1 MLTSSPALE
10 KTVDKILNQ
19 SENELHFS
27 LNQSLDDSKN
37 ILSSS
42 LSSLEQEYD
51 KILADGKK
59 EADKLQ
65 KQITGSAALEA
76 RNKQLLLVEESV
88 EKVFAKAIEKLN
100 DLVRNEDY
108 TKLVT
113 QLLDESVKGLG
124 TSNVIVECNSK
135 DKSTVQS
142 ILSKFPGA
150 TLSSNTVNCLGGVI
164 VKSKDGLMSFDNTI
178 NARIERIKPLIRK
191 DIAVRFGG

>member
-1 MLTSSPALE
+1 LTSSPALE

-19 SENELHFS
+19 SENELLVS
-27 LNQSLDDSKN
+27 LSQSLDDSKATISN
-37 ILSSS
+37 S

-65 KQITGSAALEA
+65 KQIIGSAALEA

-88 EKVFAKAIEKLN
+88 EKVFTKAIEKLN

-124 TSNVIVECNSK
+124 TTSIIIECNSK
-135 DKSTVQS
+135 DKSVVQS

-150 TLSSNTVNCLGGVI
+150 TLSSNTINCLGGVI
-164 VKSKDGLMSFDNTI
+164 VKSKDGSMSFDNTI
-178 NARIERIKPLIRK
+178 DARIERLKPLIRK
-191 DIAVRFGG
+191 DIANRFGR

>member
-1 MLTSSPALE
+1 MTSSPALE

-19 SENELHFS
+19 SENELLLT
-27 LNQSLDDSKN
+27 LNQSLVVSKN
-37 ILSSS
+37 TLSNS

-51 KILADGKK
+51 RILVDGKK

-76 RNKQLLLVEESV
+76 RNKQLLLVEDSV

-124 TSNVIVECNSK
+124 SSDVIVECNSK
-135 DKSTVQS
+135 DKSVIQS
-142 ILSKFPGA
+142 ILSKFSGA
-150 TLSSNTVNCLGGVI
+150 TLSPNTVNCLGGVI
-164 VKSKDGLMSFDNTI
+164 VKSKDGSMSLDNTI
-178 NARIERIKPLIRK
+178 DARIERLKPLIRK
-191 DIAVRFGG
+191 DIAIRFGR

>member
-1 MLTSSPALE
+1 MTSSPALE

-19 SENELHFS
+19 SENELLFS
-27 LNQSLDDSKN
+27 LKQSLDDSKN
-37 ILSSS
+37 ILSSF

-51 KILADGKK
+51 KILVDGKK

-108 TKLVT
+108 TALVI

-124 TSNVIVECNSK
+124 TCNVIVECNSK
-135 DKSTVQS
+135 DKSVVQS

-150 TLSSNTVNCLGGVI
+150 TLSSNTVNCLGGII
-164 VKSKDGLMSFDNTI
+164 VKSKDGSMSFDNTI
-178 NARIERIKPLIRK
+178 DARIERIKPLIRK
-191 DIAVRFGG
+191 DIAIRFGR

>member
-1 MLTSSPALE
+1 LTSSPALE

-19 SENELHFS
+19 SENELLFS
-27 LNQSLDDSKN
+27 LKQSLDDSKN
-37 ILSSS
+37 TLSNS
-42 LSSLEQEYD
+42 LSTLEQEYD
-51 KILADGKK
+51 RILADGKK

-76 RNKQLLLVEESV
+76 RNKQLLLVEDSV
-88 EKVFAKAIEKLN
+88 EKVFTKAIEKLN

-113 QLLDESVKGLG
+113 QLLDETVKGLG

-135 DKSTVQS
+135 DKSVVQS

-164 VKSKDGLMSFDNTI
+164 VKSKDGSMSFDNTI
-178 NARIERIKPLIRK
+178 DARIERLKPLIRK
-191 DIAVRFGG
+191 DIAIRFGR

>member
-1 MLTSSPALE
+1 MTSSPALE

-19 SENELHFS
+19 SENELLFS
-27 LNQSLDDSKN
+27 LKQSLDDSKN
-37 ILSSS
+37 TLSNS
-42 LSSLEQEYD
+42 LSTLEQEYD
-51 KILADGKK
+51 RILADGKK

-76 RNKQLLLVEESV
+76 RNKQLLLVEDSV
-88 EKVFAKAIEKLN
+88 EKVFTKAIEKLN

-113 QLLDESVKGLG
+113 QLLDETVKGLG

-135 DKSTVQS
+135 DKSVVQS

-164 VKSKDGLMSFDNTI
+164 VKSKDGSMSFDNTI
-178 NARIERIKPLIRK
+178 DARIERLKPLIRK
-191 DIAVRFGG
+191 DIAIRFGR

>member
-1 MLTSSPALE
+1 MTSSPALE

-19 SENELHFS
+19 SENELLFS
-27 LNQSLDDSKN
+27 LKQSLDDSKN
-37 ILSSS
+37 TLSNS
-42 LSSLEQEYD
+42 LSTLEQEYD
-51 KILADGKK
+51 RILADGKK

-76 RNKQLLLVEESV
+76 RNKQLLLVEDSV
-88 EKVFAKAIEKLN
+88 EKVFTKAIEKLN

-113 QLLDESVKGLG
+113 QLLDETVKGLG

-135 DKSTVQS
+135 DKSVVQS

-150 TLSSNTVNCLGGVI
+150 TLSSYTVNCLGGVI
-164 VKSKDGLMSFDNTI
+164 VKSKDGSMSFDNTTD
-178 NARIERIKPLIRK
+178 ARIERLKPLIRK
-191 DIAVRFGG
+191 DIASKFGR

>member
-1 MLTSSPALE
+1 MTSSPALE

-42 LSSLEQEYD
+42 LSSLELEYD

-59 EADKLQ
+59 EADKLR

-113 QLLDESVKGLG
+113 QLFDESVKGLG

-135 DKSTVQS
+135 DKSVVQS

-164 VKSKDGLMSFDNTI
+164 VKSKDGSMSFDNTI
-178 NARIERIKPLIRK
+178 DARIERIKPLIRK
-191 DIAVRFGG
+191 DIAIRFGG

>member
-1 MLTSSPALE
+1 MTSSPALE

-27 LNQSLDDSKN
+27 LNQSLDESKN

-135 DKSTVQS
+135 DKSVVQS

-150 TLSSNTVNCLGGVI
+150 TLSSNTVDCLGGVI
-164 VKSKDGLMSFDNTI
+164 VKSKDGSMSFDNTI
-178 NARIERIKPLIRK
+178 DARIERLKPLLRK
-191 DIAVRFGG
+191 DIAIRFGR

>member
-1 MLTSSPALE
+1 MTSSPALE

-19 SENELHFS
+19 SENELLLT
-27 LNQSLDDSKN
+27 LNQSLVVSKN
-37 ILSSS
+37 TLSNS

-51 KILADGKK
+51 RILVDGKK

-76 RNKQLLLVEESV
+76 RNKQLLLVEDSV

-108 TKLVT
+108 TKFVT

-124 TSNVIVECNSK
+124 SSDVIVECNSK
-135 DKSTVQS
+135 DKSVIQS
-142 ILSKFPGA
+142 ILSKFSGA
-150 TLSSNTVNCLGGVI
+150 TLSPNTVNCLGGVI
-164 VKSKDGLMSFDNTI
+164 VKSKDGSMSLDNTI
-178 NARIERIKPLIRK
+178 DARIERLKPLIRK
-191 DIAVRFGG
+191 DIAIRFGR

>member
-1 MLTSSPALE
+1 MTSSPALE

-19 SENELHFS
+19 SENELLVS
-27 LNQSLDDSKN
+27 LAQSLDDSKN
-37 ILSSS
+37 ALSNS

-51 KILADGKK
+51 KILADSKK

-65 KQITGSAALEA
+65 KQIIGNAALEA

-88 EKVFAKAIEKLN
+88 EKVFTKAIEKLN

-124 TSNVIVECNSK
+124 TSSIIIECNSK
-135 DKSTVQS
+135 DKSVVQS

-150 TLSSNTVNCLGGVI
+150 TLSSNTINCLGGVI
-164 VKSKDGLMSFDNTI
+164 VKSKDGSMSFDNTI
-178 NARIERIKPLIRK
+178 DARIERLKPLIRK
-191 DIAVRFGG
+191 DIANRFGR

>member
-1 MLTSSPALE
+1 MTSGTALE

-19 SENELHFS
+19 SENELLSS
-27 LNQSLDDSKN
+27 LNQSLADSKN
-37 ILSSS
+37 TLSNS

-51 KILADGKK
+51 RILADGKK

-76 RNKQLLLVEESV
+76 RNKQLLLVEDSV

-135 DKSTVQS
+135 DKSVVQS
-142 ILSKFPGA
+142 ILSKFSGA
-150 TLSSNTVNCLGGVI
+150 TLSSNTVNCLGGLI
-164 VKSKDGLMSFDNTI
+164 VKSKDGSMSFDNTI
-178 NARIERIKPLIRK
+178 DARIERIKPLIRK
-191 DIAVRFGG
+191 DIAIRFGR

>member
-1 MLTSSPALE
+1 MTSSPALE

-19 SENELHFS
+19 SENELDIS
-27 LNQSLDDSKN
+27 LKQSLDDSKN
-37 ILSSS
+37 TLSNS

-65 KQITGSAALEA
+65 KQIIGSAALEA

-88 EKVFAKAIEKLN
+88 EKVFAKAIGKLN

-124 TSNVIVECNSK
+124 TSNVTVECNSK
-135 DKSTVQS
+135 DKSVVQS

-150 TLSSNTVNCLGGVI
+150 TLSSSTINCLGGVI
-164 VKSKDGLMSFDNTI
+164 VKSKDGSMSFDNTI
-178 NARIERIKPLIRK
+178 DARIERLKPLIRK
-191 DIAVRFGG
+191 DIAIRFGR

>member
-1 MLTSSPALE
+1 LTSSPALE

-19 SENELHFS
+19 SENELLFS

-37 ILSSS
+37 ILSSF
-42 LSSLEQEYD
+42 LFSLEQEYD
-51 KILADGKK
+51 KILVDGKK

-76 RNKQLLLVEESV
+76 RNKQLLLVEESI
-88 EKVFAKAIEKLN
+88 EKVFAKAMEKLN

-135 DKSTVQS
+135 DKSVIQS
-142 ILSKFPGA
+142 ILSKFSGA

-164 VKSKDGLMSFDNTI
+164 VKSKDGSMSFDNTI
-178 NARIERIKPLIRK
+178 DARIERIKPLIRK
-191 DIAVRFGG
+191 DIAIRFGR

>member
-1 MLTSSPALE
+1 LTSSPALE

-19 SENELHFS
+19 SENELLLT
-27 LNQSLDDSKN
+27 LNQSLNDSKN
-37 ILSSS
+37 TLSNS

-51 KILADGKK
+51 RILVDGKK

-76 RNKQLLLVEESV
+76 RNKQLLHVEDSV

-108 TKLVT
+108 TKLMT

-124 TSNVIVECNSK
+124 SSDVIVECNSK
-135 DKSTVQS
+135 DKSVVPS

-150 TLSSNTVNCLGGVI
+150 TLSPNTVNCLGGII
-164 VKSKDGLMSFDNTI
+164 VKSKDGSMKLDNTI
-178 NARIERIKPLIRK
+178 DARIERLKPLIRK
-191 DIAVRFGG
+191 DIAIRFGR

>member
-1 MLTSSPALE
+1 LTSSPALE

-19 SENELHFS
+19 SENELLLT
-27 LNQSLDDSKN
+27 LNQSLVVSKN
-37 ILSSS
+37 TLSNS

-51 KILADGKK
+51 RILVDGKK

-76 RNKQLLLVEESV
+76 RNKQLLLVEDSV

-124 TSNVIVECNSK
+124 SYDVIVECNSK
-135 DKSTVQS
+135 DKSVIQS
-142 ILSKFPGA
+142 ILSKFSGA
-150 TLSSNTVNCLGGVI
+150 TLSPNTVNCLGGVI
-164 VKSKDGLMSFDNTI
+164 VKSKDGSMSLDNTI
-178 NARIERIKPLIRK
+178 DARIERLKPLIRK
-191 DIAVRFGG
+191 DIAIRFGR

>member
-1 MLTSSPALE
+1 MTSSPALE

-19 SENELHFS
+19 SENELLSS
-27 LNQSLDDSKN
+27 LNQSLVDPKN
-37 ILSSS
+37 TLSNS

-51 KILADGKK
+51 RILADGKK

-65 KQITGSAALEA
+65 KQIIGSAALEA
-76 RNKQLLLVEESV
+76 RNKQLLLIEESV
-88 EKVFAKAIEKLN
+88 KKVFAKAMEKLN

-108 TKLVT
+108 AKLVT

-135 DKSTVQS
+135 DKSVVPS

-150 TLSSNTVNCLGGVI
+150 TLSSSTVNCLGGLI
-164 VKSKDGLMSFDNTI
+164 VKSKDGSMVFDNTI
-178 NARIERIKPLIRK
+178 DARIERIKPLIRK
-191 DIAVRFGG
+191 NIAIRFGR

>member
-1 MLTSSPALE
+1 MTSSPALE

-19 SENELHFS
+19 SENELLLT
-27 LNQSLDDSKN
+27 LNQSLNDSKN
-37 ILSSS
+37 TLSNS

-51 KILADGKK
+51 RILVDGKK

-76 RNKQLLLVEESV
+76 RNKQLLHVENSV

-124 TSNVIVECNSK
+124 SSDVIVECNSK
-135 DKSTVQS
+135 DKSVVQS

-150 TLSSNTVNCLGGVI
+150 TLSPNTVNCLGGII
-164 VKSKDGLMSFDNTI
+164 VKSKDGSMKLDNTI
-178 NARIERIKPLIRK
+178 DARIERLKPLIRK
-191 DIAVRFGG
+191 DIAIRFGR